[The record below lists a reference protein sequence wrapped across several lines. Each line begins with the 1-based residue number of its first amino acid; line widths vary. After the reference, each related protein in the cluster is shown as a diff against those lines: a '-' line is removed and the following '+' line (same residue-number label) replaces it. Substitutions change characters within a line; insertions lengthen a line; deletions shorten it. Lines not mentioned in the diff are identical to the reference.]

1 MMYYIMYNNQQ
12 MGPMPKEQLRNY
24 GLNPQS
30 MIWAEGMPNWAAAFT
45 VPEIAEMLNGGTQQ
59 FNGGQPY
66 TGPQSAGGQA
76 YTGQPIE
83 TNLSLAII
91 STVCGFLFSCIGAI
105 FGIIAIVKANN
116 VKKYEYQ
123 GMYDAAFQASKDA
136 KTNSY
141 WAFGFAA
148 LGLVVNI
155 IMFIVK

>member
-45 VPEIAEMLNGGTQQ
+45 VPEIAEMLNGGPQQ

-76 YTGQPIE
+76 
-83 TNLSLAII
+83 
-91 STVCGFLFSCIGAI
+91 
-105 FGIIAIVKANN
+105 
-116 VKKYEYQ
+116 
-123 GMYDAAFQASKDA
+123 
-136 KTNSY
+136 
-141 WAFGFAA
+141 
-148 LGLVVNI
+148 
-155 IMFIVK
+155 